1 MVQLVFQKQM
11 GQDINVSV
19 KWDIKE
25 STAKVIFASFEEN
38 AYIEEK
44 PPLVGFNVL
53 RCFSLNAFI
62 SEP

>member
-1 MVQLVFQKQM
+1 MQLVFQKQT
-11 GQDINVSV
+11 GQGINVSV

-44 PPLVGFNVL
+44 PLLVGFNVL
-53 RCFSLNAFI
+53 TCFSLNAFI

>member
-1 MVQLVFQKQM
+1 M